1 MTEAKSGD
9 IVRIHYTG
17 MFADGTKFDSSKE
30 REPLQFEVGAG
41 NVLPGL
47 DKQIVGMSVGDVQTI
62 KIPAEEAFGQ
72 HDPHKIQKVPRTN
85 VPADLDVRPGLQI
98 QARSSGGT
106 PMTISVVDVNSE
118 EITVDV
124 NHPLAGRD
132 VVLEVELTEIVKAA

>member
-17 MFADGTKFDSSKE
+17 TLADGTKFDSSKE

-41 NVLPGL
+41 NVIPGL
-47 DKQIVGMSVGDVQTI
+47 DKQVVGMSVGEVQTI

-72 HDPHKIQKVPRTN
+72 HDPHKIQKVPRSN
-85 VPADLDVRPGLQI
+85 VPADLDVRPGTQLQA
-98 QARSSGGT
+98 QSSGGA

>member
-1 MTEAKSGD
+1 MTKAKSGD

-17 MFADGTKFDSSKE
+17 MLTDGTKFDSSKE

-41 NVLPGL
+41 KVLPGL
-47 DKQIVGMSVGDVQTI
+47 DKQVVGMSVGDVQTI

-72 HDPHKIQKVPRTN
+72 HDPHKIQKVPRSN
-85 VPADLDVRPGLQI
+85 VPADLDVRPGTQLQA
-98 QARSSGGT
+98 QSSGGT

-118 EITVDV
+118 EITVDA

-132 VVLEVELTEIVKAA
+132 VVFEVELTEIVKAA

>member
-17 MFADGTKFDSSKE
+17 MLADGTKFDSSKE
-30 REPLQFEVGAG
+30 REPLQFKVGAG

-47 DKQIVGMSVGDVQTI
+47 DKQIVGMSVGEVQTV

-72 HDPHKIQKVPRTN
+72 HDPHKIQKVPRSN
-85 VPADLDVRPGLQI
+85 VPADLDVRPGTQLQA
-98 QARSSGGT
+98 QSSRGT
-106 PMTISVVDVNSE
+106 PMTVSVIDVNSE

-124 NHPLAGRD
+124 NHPLAGCD